1 MALADCTVM
10 VVEDHEFQRR
20 TTLQI
25 LANLGA
31 GALLE
36 AADGEGALALLG
48 ADPRPDIVIC
58 DLDMPGMDGVEFL
71 RHVSELRGGTA
82 IVIASGLDD
91 GVLRSAETTAR
102 GYGLEV
108 LGAIRKPLTA
118 RRLLQA
124 VGLHRPATPG
134 VPEPP
139 VAGDDPWAAAL
150 RDGRVAVLL
159 RPRVDLAS
167 GRLGAIE
174 ARAHRIEAPS
184 AAPISSTAE
193 ASSPPAFACSAA
205 IVPAGSALAGLPGP
219 QLSGA
224 APTRPPAPERT
235 GAAPASAA
243 YKPAPPTSIDAA
255 TDSAGPATGE
265 VACAI
270 ADLVARAG
278 LAAQHVLSEAGEL
291 VDVTLVLPPSALAGT
306 EVVDRF
312 TQLAAAADVE
322 VARVCVA
329 LPDARGASPA
339 AAPLDLLT
347 RLRVRGFGLGID
359 GFGAARATLPEL
371 GRLPLTEVKIAA
383 DALARAAASTRG
395 GEAFAAT
402 VQALIDQGLDV
413 VCDGCDS
420 PAEWEL
426 ALQAGCRRA
435 QGALVGPPLA
445 PEDLAAWLA
454 SWSGVA

>member
-1 MALADCTVM
+1 VTLADCTVM

-31 GALLE
+31 GELLE

-48 ADPRPDIVIC
+48 AEPRPDIVVC

-71 RHVSELRGGTA
+71 RHVGELRAGTA

-91 GVLRSAETTAR
+91 SVLRSAEATAR

-124 VGLHRPATPG
+124 VGLHRPATAGAAAQP
-134 VPEPP
+134 
-139 VAGDDPWAAAL
+139 ATDGDDPWAAAL
-150 RDGRVAVLL
+150 REGTVAARL
-159 RPRVDLAS
+159 RPRVELAS

-174 ARAHRIEAPS
+174 ARAVRASASAP
-184 AAPISSTAE
+184 
-193 ASSPPAFACSAA
+193 
-205 IVPAGSALAGLPGP
+205 PGV
-219 QLSGA
+219 A
-224 APTRPPAPERT
+224 
-235 GAAPASAA
+235 ASAA
-243 YKPAPPTSIDAA
+243 AALTDAA
-255 TDSAGPATGE
+255 ADPSGPLPGE
-265 VACAI
+265 TAAAVAV
-270 ADLVARAG
+270 LVARAG
-278 LAAQHVLSEAGEL
+278 LAAQRLLSDAGEL

-306 EVVDRF
+306 QIVDR
-312 TQLAAAADVE
+312 LAELTAEAGVE
-322 VARVCVA
+322 LARVCVA

-359 GFGAARATLPEL
+359 GFGTARSTLPEL

-383 DALARAAASTRG
+383 HALARASASKEG
-395 GEAFAAT
+395 AEAFAAT
-402 VQALIDQGLDV
+402 VQALHDQGLDV

-420 PAEWEL
+420 HAEWEL
-426 ALQAGCRRA
+426 ALEAGCRRA
-435 QGALVGPPLA
+435 QGALVGPPLK
-445 PEDLAAWLA
+445 PEDLHDWLA
-454 SWSGVA
+454 RWSGVA